1 MTELLAQSIKLQ
13 SRVLEEIRSTRFLT
27 QQSVS
32 HVEKEPCK
40 MLPLP
45 IDSKEKFH
53 EVERKLRDEEFQTAF
68 VSSSII

>member
-1 MTELLAQSIKLQ
+1 
-13 SRVLEEIRSTRFLT
+13 
-27 QQSVS
+27 
-32 HVEKEPCK
+32 